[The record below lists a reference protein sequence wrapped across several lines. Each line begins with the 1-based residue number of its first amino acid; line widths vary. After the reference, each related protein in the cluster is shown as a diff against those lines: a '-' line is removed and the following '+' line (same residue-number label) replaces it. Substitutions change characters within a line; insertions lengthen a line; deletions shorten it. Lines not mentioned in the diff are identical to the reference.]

1 MLKGKTIQSVIEEMD
16 SYGIRNTVVSESPA
30 ALVPRKILNDVA
42 GYLPDEIQHLVSSG
56 DYPIKTMYYVKSI
69 ASSTSD
75 SVEVIQETKNLRY
88 TLQELK
94 DKFPGFANLYYVE
107 IFDLLESTDYNL
119 TPNNLNSNLQKFL
132 YLGNNIQSQISRLHT
147 EFNTLQKKTF
157 GTIKEETSS
166 KIKFFTSNS
175 EIEIL
180 FEQFNQEINLL
191 YNSLYNRT
199 DINLDKYNLIDLY
212 FEFFSFISDE
222 LIKKNFCTAE
232 EVANSTIGSRLIS
245 LNNSKIVLGQFKTLL
260 EIESNAAELEL
271 NNIKDYLD
279 VIKPSLYLL
288 KQQNF
293 KDFKEQF
300 KNLIKS

>member
-1 MLKGKTIQSVIEEMD
+1 MLKGKTIQSVIEKMD
-16 SYGIRNTVVSESPA
+16 SSGIRNTVISEVPKT
-30 ALVPRKILNDVA
+30 LVPRKVINDVA
-42 GYLPDEIQHLVSSG
+42 GYLPDEIQCYTSS

-69 ASSTSD
+69 TSSTSD

-88 TLQELK
+88 SLQELK
-94 DKFPGFANLYYVE
+94 DKFPGYSNLYYKE
-107 IFDLLESTDYNL
+107 IFDLLESTDYNISRE
-119 TPNNLNSNLQKFL
+119 NLNSNLQKFL
-132 YLGNNIQSQISRLHT
+132 HLGNNIQSQISRLHT

-157 GTIKEETSS
+157 NSIKEETSS

-180 FEQFNQEINLL
+180 FEQFNQEINIL

-199 DINLDKYNLIDLY
+199 DINLDKYNLINLY
-212 FEFFSFISDE
+212 FDFFSFISDE

-245 LNNSKIVLGQFKTLL
+245 LNNSKIVLGQFKALL

-279 VIKPSLYLL
+279 VVKPSLYLL

-300 KNLIKS
+300 KNLIRN